1 MHEGGVVFV
10 LISIRLL
17 RLRYCLLLFYL
28 QFCVRLFPLFIRS
41 LRKLD
46 GNHVQWVVLVAVV
59 TAPPWGVRPVRV
71 IVLVIWFSRV
81 YTGVA
86 IFVVVGA
93 HFVTIYT
100 IHHAGYYGYSCSC
113 CIVKPFHVLFIY
125 VTTTSYGCYYR
136 FL

>member
-28 QFCVRLFPLFIRS
+28 QFCVWLFPLFIQS

-59 TAPPWGVRPVRV
+59 TTPPWG
-71 IVLVIWFSRV
+71 
-81 YTGVA
+81 
-86 IFVVVGA
+86 
-93 HFVTIYT
+93 
-100 IHHAGYYGYSCSC
+100 
-113 CIVKPFHVLFIY
+113 
-125 VTTTSYGCYYR
+125 GCDRYE
-136 FL
+136 